1 MPARDM
7 FDYRGYCSVRSKRS
21 SDGGQA
27 QCRGVRCS
35 SRKIEECWQRVW
47 IALMAL
53 TSSKEIKRGD
63 MNKLYELWDAASKQQ
78 SFYLVISLRD
88 ARFDGVLPASSP
100 SVVRVVW
107 GKTLLRQFRLIMTG
121 GNCSCGALDWR
132 RVFGLPLVCM
142 FHFSFVYFLWVGAIV
157 YSVEVGRYRETKRA
171 RRGTEALVVHF

>member
-1 MPARDM
+1 
-7 FDYRGYCSVRSKRS
+7 
-21 SDGGQA
+21 
-27 QCRGVRCS
+27 
-35 SRKIEECWQRVW
+35 
-47 IALMAL
+47 MAL

-132 RVFGLPLVCM
+132 RVFGTSILLLTGLPLRG
-142 FHFSFVYFLWVGAIV
+142 SRALQRNKT
-157 YSVEVGRYRETKRA
+157 SSERLRETSMENREFENFS
-171 RRGTEALVVHF
+171 RLPFSG

>member
-132 RVFGLPLVCM
+132 RVFGLPLRG
-142 FHFSFVYFLWVGAIV
+142 SRALQRNKT
-157 YSVEVGRYRETKRA
+157 SSERLRETSMENREFENFS
-171 RRGTEALVVHF
+171 RLPFSG